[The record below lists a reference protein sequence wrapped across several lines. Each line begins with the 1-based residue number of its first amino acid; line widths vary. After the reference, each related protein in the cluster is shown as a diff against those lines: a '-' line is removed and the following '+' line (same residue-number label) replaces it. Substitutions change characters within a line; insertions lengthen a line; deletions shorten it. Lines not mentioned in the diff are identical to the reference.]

1 MNTKRKKK
9 KGGGKKTRLSKVYSM
24 LLFVKEKEKKNVAR
38 FVLCLHC
45 WRLREALS
53 LSTLRLLLGLSTEWS
68 ALAHSPPS
76 AQGYV
81 HLKCLAGKNPRLVND
96 LLDDLWDSMLVVR
109 PPWRMSVVERNFW
122 REGRRFPYHAL
133 HSAFLCACQRT
144 KTHGVKAVDW
154 KEQTTCKQR
163 NFRSSPPHH
172 LFVAYLLIFL
182 GCPW

>member
-1 MNTKRKKK
+1 M
-9 KGGGKKTRLSKVYSM
+9 
-24 LLFVKEKEKKNVAR
+24 
-38 FVLCLHC
+38 LCLHC

-53 LSTLRLLLGLSTEWS
+53 LSTLRLLLWLSTEWS
-68 ALAHSPPS
+68 APVHSPRS

-109 PPWRMSVVERNFW
+109 SPWRLSVVERNFW

-163 NFRSSPPHH
+163 NFRSSPTPPPFCSISVDFSWLPMITFECKSLNVWH
-172 LFVAYLLIFL
+172 
-182 GCPW
+182 